1 MFPGVTQPKPDYAVL
16 EDALVTNLAKNQL
29 QNVPWFIEKI
39 IQVRQSLDLEV
50 YTNLELPCHFSRGYN
65 LKKHI
70 KPPYELIS
78 MSLNN
83 LVQITIILIY
93 T

>member
-29 QNVPWFIEKI
+29 QNVPWYIEKI

-50 YTNLELPCHFSRGYN
+50 YTNLELPCHLIN
-65 LKKHI
+65 LKKHH
-70 KPPYELIS
+70 KPTYELIS

-93 T
+93 S